1 MATKSQSPATQP
13 SAPAETPRR
22 PTHRLYRV
30 NGDGKAAIWTPIG
43 AAWPNKDGKG
53 FNIQLD
59 AVPLDGRVTLRLASQ
74 APSRRTSP
82 GGSLPH
88 QWANRPW

>member
-1 MATKSQSPATQP
+1 MASTKPQSSATQP

-30 NGDGKAAIWTPIG
+30 NGEGAAAIWTPMG

-53 FNIQLD
+53 FNLNCD
-59 AVPLDGRVTLRLASQ
+59 ALPLTGRIVVRLIEPRAETG
-74 APSRRTSP
+74 AP
-82 GGSLPH
+82 
-88 QWANRPW
+88 A